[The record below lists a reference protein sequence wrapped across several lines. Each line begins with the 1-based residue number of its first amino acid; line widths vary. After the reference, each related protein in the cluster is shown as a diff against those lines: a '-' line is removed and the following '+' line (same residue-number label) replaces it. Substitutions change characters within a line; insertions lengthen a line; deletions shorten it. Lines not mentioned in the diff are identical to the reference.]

1 MSLIP
6 FVMRPL
12 RGLRVLVTRPLEQ
25 AEQLAAMI
33 EAHGGEPRVLPSIAI
48 EPVAP
53 TQSYLE
59 QRFDWVVFVSAN
71 AVRHGSTL
79 CRAEMATKVAAI
91 GRATA
96 RALQAAAWRVD
107 VVPPA
112 PSTSETL
119 LNSVEFTASANERVL
134 IVRGMGGRDV
144 LDRAL
149 IERGAA
155 VESLT
160 VYRRMP
166 ATYTAVEREQFECEW
181 LESGFDIVTAT
192 SAETLTHLYEQ
203 LGASGRT
210 LLRQVPLLVVSP
222 RVAES
227 ARTLGL
233 TGECVLAPSAEDAS
247 IVGTLGHWFA
257 RAR

>member
-25 AEQLAAMI
+25 AEPLAALI
-33 EAHGGEPRVLPSIAI
+33 EAQGGEARVLPSIAI

-53 TQSYLE
+53 AQSYLE

-71 AVRHGSTL
+71 AVRHGTPL
-79 CRAEMATKVAAI
+79 CRAEMAAKVAAI
-91 GRATA
+91 GQATA

-107 VVPPA
+107 VVPSA
-112 PSTSETL
+112 PYTTETL

-149 IERGAA
+149 LERGAA

-160 VYRRMP
+160 VYRRIP
-166 ATYTAVEREQFECEW
+166 ATYSAVERDQFEREW
-181 LESGFDIVTAT
+181 LESGFDIITAT
-192 SAETLTHLYEQ
+192 SAETLTHLHDQ
-203 LGASGRT
+203 LSAAGRER
-210 LLRQVPLLVVSP
+210 LSQVPLLVVSP
-222 RVAES
+222 RIAES
-227 ARTLGL
+227 ARALGL

-247 IVGTLGHWFA
+247 IVGTLAHWFA